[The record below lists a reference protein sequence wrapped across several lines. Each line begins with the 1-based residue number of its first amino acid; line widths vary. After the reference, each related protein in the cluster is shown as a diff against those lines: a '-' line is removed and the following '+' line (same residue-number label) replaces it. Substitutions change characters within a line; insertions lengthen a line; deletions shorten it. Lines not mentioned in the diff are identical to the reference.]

1 MKNLSIILLLLLC
14 STKFNAQSLA
24 INTESDNAKLK
35 SGTFNFQLNE
45 KKNAGLAIAYSLL
58 LPGMG
63 ELYADGYD
71 SGIYFTVADGVF
83 WGALA
88 GLNIYGNWQ
97 QDNYKS
103 FAQSNGGISN
113 AGKDE
118 DYYANISSYL
128 SIYEY
133 NRGKELNRE
142 FDQVYDVKTHFWN
155 WENNNERRK
164 YREMWSSSENAYNSI
179 RFAVG
184 ALVLN
189 RIVSAI
195 NAVRLVNKYNKG
207 LEENLSWNISVGLV
221 TDPNLPSGISL
232 SFVKTF

>member
-14 STKFNAQSLA
+14 STKINSQSLA
-24 INTESDNAKLK
+24 INTETEDAQLK

-45 KKNAGLAIAYSLL
+45 KKNAGLAIVYSFL

-63 ELYADGYD
+63 ELYADGYN

-113 AGKDE
+113 VGKDE
-118 DYYANISSYL
+118 DYYANISSYI
-128 SIYEY
+128 SVYEY

-142 FDQVYDVKTHFWN
+142 FGQVYDVKTHFWN
-155 WENNNERRK
+155 WETNNERRK

>member
-1 MKNLSIILLLLLC
+1 MLC
-14 STKFNAQSLA
+14 STKINSQSLA
-24 INTESDNAKLK
+24 INTETEDAQLK

-45 KKNAGLAIAYSLL
+45 KKNAGLAIVYSFL

-63 ELYADGYD
+63 ELYADGYN

-113 AGKDE
+113 VGKDE
-118 DYYANISSYL
+118 DYYANISSYI
-128 SIYEY
+128 SVYEY

-142 FDQVYDVKTHFWN
+142 FGQVYDVKTHFWN
-155 WENNNERRK
+155 WETNNERRK

>member
-14 STKFNAQSLA
+14 STKINSQSLA
-24 INTESDNAKLK
+24 INTDTESIKIK
-35 SGTFNFQLNE
+35 SGTFNFQMNE
-45 KKNAGLAIAYSLL
+45 KKNTGLAIAYSLL

-71 SGIYFTVADGVF
+71 TGIYFTVADGVF

-97 QDNYKS
+97 QNNYKS
-103 FAQSNGGISN
+103 FAQSDGGISN
-113 AGKDE
+113 SGKDE
-118 DYYANISSYL
+118 DYYANISSYI
-128 SIYEY
+128 SIFEF
-133 NRGKELNRE
+133 NRTKELNRE
-142 FDQVYDVKTHFWN
+142 FDQVYDIKTHYWN
-155 WENNNERRK
+155 WNSNNERRK

-221 TDPNLPSGISL
+221 NDPNLPSGISL

>member
-14 STKFNAQSLA
+14 STKINSQSLA
-24 INTESDNAKLK
+24 FNTDSEDAKVK
-35 SGTFNFQLNE
+35 SGTFNFQLSE

-71 SGIYFTVADGVF
+71 TGIYFTVADGVF

-97 QDNYKS
+97 KDNYKS
-103 FAQSNGGISN
+103 FAQSDGGISN
-113 AGKDE
+113 SGKDE
-118 DYYANISSYL
+118 DYYANISSYI
-128 SIYEY
+128 SIYEF
-133 NRGKELNRE
+133 NREKELNRQ
-142 FDQVYDVKTHFWN
+142 FNQVYDVKTHYWD
-155 WENNNERRK
+155 WKTNNERRK

-221 TDPNLPSGISL
+221 NDPNLPSGISL